1 MSLAMKVQPGAS
13 LYWLVRSIKW
23 HFGALH
29 KIVRFKSLI
38 CDVKKLSK
46 SAGIRVKHSNE
57 VQSIK
62 D

>member
-29 KIVRFKSLI
+29 KMVRFKSLI
-38 CDVKKLSK
+38 CDVKK
-46 SAGIRVKHSNE
+46 
-57 VQSIK
+57 QIK
-62 D
+62 